1 VTVQTDVSE
10 SGRFERTLTVTLE
23 NEELATAKKKAAAKI
38 SKQMKI
44 KGFRPGKAPLP
55 IVERHVGID
64 YLRSEA
70 VEEAVQDIVPEAID
84 EAGLDPV
91 TVPSVSAIRDDNEDG
106 TVEIDIIVTL
116 WPVLDALP
124 EFGDIEIEVEDTAV
138 SQEEIDQQ
146 VDALREQFAE
156 LVEHEGEL
164 SDGDFALIDIA
175 VEQEGEDVESAAAKD
190 LMYEVGSES
199 FIEGIDVLLTDVSV
213 GDTVTGEGT
222 LPDGYSDKGG
232 EAVTLTIT
240 VKEAKKKNLPDLTDD
255 MVEEATEF
263 ESVDELLEAIE
274 KNMHAYKVHTQRTVL
289 QDKVVEYVVNEVEFE
304 LPEALLAAEVEARL
318 RNLIGRLE
326 ESELSI
332 EDYFKITGQDEDGFV
347 AQTRAEAD
355 QALSTRIILESL
367 AAIEGWTV
375 QDEELLENVVGLLEV
390 DEDEAAN
397 ILEGWKSDGQ
407 VEALTGDIL
416 RARALTSLVEA
427 ATAVDKDGNP
437 VDLTPVQISEENPE
451 EEFEEGL
458 EEEHEGEE
466 TETEGVEAA
475 SEVSDDEEDT
485 VEESEEHG

>member
-1 VTVQTDVSE
+1 VNVQTEVNE

-23 NEELATAKKKAAAKI
+23 NEELAAAKRKAAAKI

-55 IVERHVGID
+55 IIERHVGAD

-106 TVEIDIIVTL
+106 TVEIDIVVTL

-124 EFGDIEIEVEDTAV
+124 DFGDIEIEVEDPSV
-138 SQEEIDQQ
+138 SQEEIDEQ

-164 SDGDFALIDIA
+164 SEGDFALIDIA
-175 VEQEGEDVESAAAKD
+175 VAQDGEVVESAAAKD
-190 LMYEVGSES
+190 LMYEVGSQS
-199 FIEGIDVLLTDVSV
+199 FIEGVDVLLTDVSV
-213 GDTVTGEGT
+213 GDTATGEGT
-222 LPDGYSDKGG
+222 LPEGYSDKGG
-232 EAVTLTIT
+232 EDVTLTIT
-240 VKEAKKKNLPDLTDD
+240 IKEAKKKSLPDLTDD

-274 KNMHAYKVHTQRTVL
+274 KNIRAYKVHTQRTVF
-289 QDKVVEYVVNEVEFE
+289 QDKVVEYVVNEVDFE
-304 LPEALLAAEVEARL
+304 LPEALLSAEVEARL
-318 RNLIGRLE
+318 RNLVARLE

-332 EDYFKITGQDEDGFV
+332 EDYFKITGQDEEGFV
-347 AQTRAEAD
+347 AQTRSEAD

-367 AAIEGWTV
+367 AAIESWEV
-375 QDEELLENVVGLLEV
+375 EDSELLENVVGLLEV
-390 DEDEAAN
+390 EEDEAAT
-397 ILEGWKSDGQ
+397 ILEGWKADGQ

-416 RARALTSLVEA
+416 RARALTSLVETA
-427 ATAVDKDGNP
+427 KAVDKDGNL
-437 VDLTPVQISEENPE
+437 VDLTPVEIGEEELGDAEEDPE
-451 EEFEEGL
+451 ETN
-458 EEEHEGEE
+458 EEED
-466 TETEGVEAA
+466 TETEGVEVA
-475 SEVSDDEEDT
+475 SEVSDDEEDAI
-485 VEESEEHG
+485 EESEEQG

>member
-1 VTVQTDVSE
+1 MNVQTEVNE

-23 NEELATAKKKAAAKI
+23 NEELAAAKATAAAKI
-38 SKQMKI
+38 SKQVKI

-55 IVERHVGID
+55 IVERHVGAD

-106 TVEIDIIVTL
+106 SVEIDIIVTL

-124 EFGDIEIEVEDTAV
+124 EFGDIEIEVEDTSV
-138 SQEEIDQQ
+138 SQEEIDEQ

-164 SDGDFALIDIA
+164 SEGDFALIDIA
-175 VEQEGEDVESAAAKD
+175 VEHDGEEIESAAAKD
-190 LMYEVGSES
+190 LMYEVGSQS
-199 FIEGIDVLLTDVSV
+199 FIEGVDALLTDVSV
-213 GDTVTGEGT
+213 GDTVKGEGT
-222 LPDGYSDKGG
+222 LPEGYSDKGG
-232 EAVTLTIT
+232 EDVNLTIT
-240 VKEAKKKNLPDLTDD
+240 IKEAKKKSLPDLTDD

-263 ESVDELLEAIE
+263 ETVDELLEAIE
-274 KNMHAYKVHTQRTVL
+274 KNMLAYKVHAQRTVL

-304 LPEALLAAEVEARL
+304 LPEALLSAEVEARI
-318 RNLIGRLE
+318 RNLIARLQ

-332 EDYFKITGQDEDGFV
+332 EDYFKITGQDEEGFV
-347 AQTRAEAD
+347 SQTRVEAD

-367 AAIEGWTV
+367 AAIESWEV
-375 QDEELLENVVGLLEV
+375 EDAELLENVVELLEV
-390 DEDEAAN
+390 EEDEAAT
-397 ILEGWKSDGQ
+397 ILEGWKADGQ

-427 ATAVDKDGNP
+427 AKAVDKDGNP
-437 VDLTPVQISEENPE
+437 VDLTPVEIGEGDLGDAEEDPE
-451 EEFEEGL
+451 ETN
-458 EEEHEGEE
+458 EEED
-466 TETEGVEAA
+466 TDTEGVEVA
-475 SEVSDDEEDT
+475 SEVSDDEEDAI
-485 VEESEEHG
+485 EESEEQG

>member
-1 VTVQTDVSE
+1 VNVQTEVNE

-23 NEELATAKKKAAAKI
+23 NEELAAAKRKAAAKI

-55 IVERHVGID
+55 IVERHVGAD

-106 TVEIDIIVTL
+106 TVEIDIVVTL

-124 EFGDIEIEVEDTAV
+124 DFGDIEIEVEDPSV
-138 SQEEIDQQ
+138 SQEEIDEQ

-164 SDGDFALIDIA
+164 SEGDFALIDIA
-175 VEQEGEDVESAAAKD
+175 VEQDGEVVESAAAKD
-190 LMYEVGSES
+190 LMYEVGSQS
-199 FIEGIDVLLTDVSV
+199 FIEGVDALLTDVSV
-213 GDTVTGEGT
+213 GDTATGEGT
-222 LPDGYSDKGG
+222 LPEGYSDKGG
-232 EAVTLTIT
+232 EDVTLTIT
-240 VKEAKKKNLPDLTDD
+240 IKEAKKKSLPELTDD

-274 KNMHAYKVHTQRTVL
+274 KNMRAYKVHTQRTVF
-289 QDKVVEYVVNEVEFE
+289 QDKVVEYVVNEVDFE
-304 LPEALLAAEVEARL
+304 LPEALLSAEVEARL
-318 RNLIGRLE
+318 RNLVARLE

-332 EDYFKITGQDEDGFV
+332 EDYFKITGQDEEGFV
-347 AQTRAEAD
+347 AQTRSEAD

-367 AAIEGWTV
+367 AAIESWEV
-375 QDEELLENVVGLLEV
+375 EDSELLENVVGLLEV
-390 DEDEAAN
+390 EEDEAAT
-397 ILEGWKSDGQ
+397 ILEGWKADGQ

-416 RARALTSLVEA
+416 RARALNSLVETA
-427 ATAVDKDGNP
+427 KAVDKNGNL
-437 VDLTPVQISEENPE
+437 VDLTPVEIGEEDLGDAEADPE
-451 EEFEEGL
+451 ETN
-458 EEEHEGEE
+458 EEED
-466 TETEGVEAA
+466 TETEGVEVA
-475 SEVSDDEEDT
+475 SEVSDDEEDAI
-485 VEESEEHG
+485 EESEEQG

>member
-1 VTVQTDVSE
+1 MQTEVNE

-23 NEELATAKKKAAAKI
+23 NEELAAAKRKAAAKI

-55 IVERHVGID
+55 IVERHVGAD

-106 TVEIDIIVTL
+106 TVEIDIVVTL

-124 EFGDIEIEVEDTAV
+124 DFGDIEIEVEDPSV
-138 SQEEIDQQ
+138 SQEEIDEQ

-164 SDGDFALIDIA
+164 SKGDFALIDIA
-175 VEQEGEDVESAAAKD
+175 VAQDGEVVESAAAKD
-190 LMYEVGSES
+190 LMYEVGSQS
-199 FIEGIDVLLTDVSV
+199 FIEGVDVLLTDVSV
-213 GDTVTGEGT
+213 GDTATGEGT
-222 LPDGYSDKGG
+222 LPEGYSDKGG
-232 EAVTLTIT
+232 EDVTLTIT
-240 VKEAKKKNLPDLTDD
+240 IKEAKKKSLPDLTDD

-274 KNMHAYKVHTQRTVL
+274 KNIRAYKVHTQRTVF
-289 QDKVVEYVVNEVEFE
+289 QDKVVEYVVNEVDFE
-304 LPEALLAAEVEARL
+304 LPEALLSAEVEARL
-318 RNLIGRLE
+318 RNLVARLE

-332 EDYFKITGQDEDGFV
+332 EDYFKITGQDEEGFV
-347 AQTRAEAD
+347 AQTRSEAD

-367 AAIEGWTV
+367 AAIESWEV
-375 QDEELLENVVGLLEV
+375 EDSELLENVVGLLEV
-390 DEDEAAN
+390 EEDEAAT
-397 ILEGWKSDGQ
+397 ILEGWKADGQ

-416 RARALTSLVEA
+416 RARALTSLVETA
-427 ATAVDKDGNP
+427 KAVDKDGNL
-437 VDLTPVQISEENPE
+437 VDLTPVEIGEEELGDAEEDPE
-451 EEFEEGL
+451 ETN
-458 EEEHEGEE
+458 EEED
-466 TETEGVEAA
+466 TETEGVEVA
-475 SEVSDDEEDT
+475 SEVSDDEEDAI
-485 VEESEEHG
+485 EESEEQG

>member
-1 VTVQTDVSE
+1 VNVQTEVNE

-23 NEELATAKKKAAAKI
+23 NEELAAAKRKAAAKI

-55 IVERHVGID
+55 IVERHVGAD

-106 TVEIDIIVTL
+106 TVEIDIVVTL

-124 EFGDIEIEVEDTAV
+124 DFGDIEIEVEDPSV
-138 SQEEIDQQ
+138 SQEEIDEQ

-164 SDGDFALIDIA
+164 SEGDFALIDIA
-175 VEQEGEDVESAAAKD
+175 VEQDGEVVESAAAKD
-190 LMYEVGSES
+190 LMYEVGSQS
-199 FIEGIDVLLTDVSV
+199 FIEGVDALLTDVSV
-213 GDTVTGEGT
+213 GDTATGEGT
-222 LPDGYSDKGG
+222 LPEGYSDKGG
-232 EAVTLTIT
+232 EDVTLTIT
-240 VKEAKKKNLPDLTDD
+240 IKEAKKKSLPDLTDD

-274 KNMHAYKVHTQRTVL
+274 KNMRAYKVHTQRTVF
-289 QDKVVEYVVNEVEFE
+289 QDKVVEYVVNEVDFE
-304 LPEALLAAEVEARL
+304 LPEALLSAEVEARL
-318 RNLIGRLE
+318 RNLVARLE

-332 EDYFKITGQDEDGFV
+332 EDYFKITGQDEEGFV
-347 AQTRAEAD
+347 AQTRSEAD

-367 AAIEGWTV
+367 AAIESWEV
-375 QDEELLENVVGLLEV
+375 EDSELLENVVGLLEV
-390 DEDEAAN
+390 EEDEAAT
-397 ILEGWKSDGQ
+397 ILEGWKADGQ

-416 RARALTSLVEA
+416 RARALNSLVETA
-427 ATAVDKDGNP
+427 KAVDKNGNL
-437 VDLTPVQISEENPE
+437 VDLTPVEIGEEDLGDAEADPE
-451 EEFEEGL
+451 ETN
-458 EEEHEGEE
+458 EEED
-466 TETEGVEAA
+466 TETEGVEVA
-475 SEVSDDEEDT
+475 SEVSDDEEDAI
-485 VEESEEHG
+485 EESEEQG